1 MQDYIMVQLVYLGRI
16 AAAGLCG
23 VAIGWE
29 RQYRTKAAGVR
40 THFIISVA
48 ASLMM
53 IISKYGFYDAIGPDG
68 TSVDVSRVAS
78 GILAGVG
85 LMSGGLVITGK
96 QGYASGITTA
106 AGIWATVAIGMSLG
120 AGMYMI
126 GLFSTLFLL
135 LGHFLMH
142 KNIRL
147 ARHSWRGQ
155 IDFQLTNTKD
165 DMEEITSRL
174 AENGIDILRMK
185 CEYRDKHSE
194 RLRIVFAISTR
205 LDREEVADIIA
216 GIPHLCSYEF

>member
-126 GLFSTLFLL
+126 GLFSTLSSCSGIF
-135 LGHFLMH
+135 
-142 KNIRL
+142 
-147 ARHSWRGQ
+147 SC
-155 IDFQLTNTKD
+155 TK
-165 DMEEITSRL
+165 
-174 AENGIDILRMK
+174 
-185 CEYRDKHSE
+185 
-194 RLRIVFAISTR
+194 ISGWP
-205 LDREEVADIIA
+205 
-216 GIPHLCSYEF
+216 GIPGEGRSISSLPIRRKTWKKSHPGLQKTVSISSV